1 MPGVPFMGVVWWAS
15 RIDWEPMSSKKPAR
29 SASTNAPVRPFKID
43 IDESQLLDLK
53 ARLNNTRWP
62 EAQTVSAPNEWT
74 QGTPLSYLQTLCA
87 YWADS
92 YDWREREARLNRF
105 DQFTTQL
112 DELTIHLIHQRSP
125 HADATPI
132 LMTHGWPG
140 SIVEFAKVI
149 EPLTDPTNHGGRAED
164 AFHVVC
170 PSLPGYG
177 FSDKPATSGTS
188 IERIATLWN
197 QLMQRLGY
205 ESYLAQGGDWGSAV
219 TTAIGLQDL
228 GNCRAIHV
236 NMPNA
241 GPTEAAK
248 KKPNAADLVAFE
260 GANFYQ
266 QWDSGYSKQQ
276 STRPQSVGYG
286 LVDSPAAQAGWIIEK
301 FWAWSDCDGHPENA
315 LSRDELLDNI
325 MLYWL
330 PGTGASSARLYWESF
345 GKGLGSDSSKQVTLP
360 TGCSIFPKEI
370 VVTPRSWA
378 EQRYANIQYWNEL
391 DRGGHFAAFEQPE
404 LFVEEMRRF
413 KTALS
418 ERKQP

>member
-1 MPGVPFMGVVWWAS
+1 MSTDNPAS
-15 RIDWEPMSSKKPAR
+15 NND
-29 SASTNAPVRPFKID
+29 SADTGIHPYSINIA
-43 IDESQLLDLK
+43 ESQLVDLK
-53 ARLNNTRWP
+53 SRLDNTRWP
-62 EAQTVSAPNEWT
+62 EPQTVVAPNEWT
-74 QGTPLSYLQTLCA
+74 QGTPLDYLQTLCS
-87 YWADS
+87 YWAKS
-92 YDWREREARLNRF
+92 YDWRSREARLNRF
-105 DQFTTQL
+105 DHFTTRL
-112 DELTIHLIHQRSP
+112 DGLGIHFIHQRSP
-125 HADATPI
+125 HSDATPL

-140 SIVEFAKVI
+140 SIVEFMKVI
-149 EPLTDPTNHGGRAED
+149 DPLIDPTNHGGRAED

-177 FSDKPATSGTS
+177 FSDKPTSTGYGV
-188 IERIATLWN
+188 EKIATMWN
-197 QLMQRLGY
+197 ELMQRLGY
-205 ESYLAQGGDWGSAV
+205 TSYVAQGGDWGSAV
-219 TTAIGLQDL
+219 TTAIGLQNL
-228 GNCRAIHV
+228 GNCAAIHV

-248 KKPNAADLVAFE
+248 KNPTAADLRAFE
-260 GANFYQ
+260 GGSFYQ

-301 FWAWSDCDGHPENA
+301 FWAWSDCDGHPEKA

-330 PGTGASSARLYWESF
+330 PATGAASARLYWESF
-345 GKGLGSDSSKQVTLP
+345 GTGFGGDTQVTLP

-370 VVTPRSWA
+370 VATPRSWA

-391 DRGGHFAAFEQPE
+391 DHGGHFAAFEQPE
-404 LFVEEMRRF
+404 LFVNEMRRF

-418 ERKQP
+418 L